1 MPVTSSCD
9 SMLLSP
15 QLESINVAFV
25 GVDGIFHR
33 RDTSLR
39 KAVICVLIF
48 LLLNF
53 TTLHL
58 CCYNF

>member
-1 MPVTSSCD
+1 MLCQYVTVTSVRVY
-9 SMLLSP
+9 
-15 QLESINVAFV
+15 INVAFV